1 MHSLADRLSLLLGR
15 GGRPLRFLVAGGINT
30 LFGVG
35 IYPILI
41 WTFPTFH
48 RHYLL
53 ALATAQI
60 TSLVFAYL
68 VYKIGVFRTRANLIR
83 ELSTFASFYMI
94 NYAANWIAL
103 PLMVEV
109 AHIPPVVSQLF
120 FNVVLITGS
129 YFWHSRLTFKNP
141 RAS

>member
-1 MHSLADRLSLLLGR
+1 MRLFAKRLSELFTR

-30 LFGVG
+30 IFGVG

-41 WTFPTFH
+41 WTIPLFQH
-48 RHYLL
+48 HYLV
-53 ALATAQI
+53 ALATAQV
-60 TSLVFAYL
+60 TSLVFAYF

-83 ELSTFASFYMI
+83 ELSTFTSFYLI
-94 NYAANWIAL
+94 NYAANWVAL

-109 AHIPPVVSQLF
+109 AHIRPVVSQLF

-129 YFWHSRLTFKNP
+129 YFWHSRLTFKSP